1 MNEFE
6 QLIDKLVE
14 EMDKQNIEYEIQ
26 KQYLIE
32 LMKLINKQE
41 EQKTY
46 LTNTFIVSSL
56 YFGTGIGL
64 ATLSKDS
71 LELFVSAAT
80 IILGLSISIIHKVRM
95 KNIPDYLEDYEEI
108 EDIRKK
114 IEQSINLEQN
124 ILTYKNK

>member
-108 EDIRKK
+108 EEIRKK

>member
-6 QLIDKLVE
+6 QLIDKLAE

-46 LTNTFIVSSL
+46 LKNTFIVSSL

-108 EDIRKK
+108 EEIRKK